1 MKLNMVIVLVEIK
14 NIVICGS
21 AKYMESIHILAKYL
35 INKGYNVTD
44 LKKVLYPTTFDA
56 MEKLKNKEFYFNK
69 IKNADLVLI
78 YNKDGYVGLA
88 TAMEI
93 QFSLDDNRH
102 RPVRFLFEPEKIE
115 FHALSMSTYYN
126 VCVDSGWLHV

>member
-1 MKLNMVIVLVEIK
+1 MVEIK

-35 INKGYNVTD
+35 INKGHNVTD
-44 LKKVLYPTTFDA
+44 LKMVPYPTTFDA
-56 MEKLKNKEFYFNK
+56 MEKLKNKEYYFDK
-69 IKNADLVLI
+69 IRKADLVLI
-78 YNKDGYVGLA
+78 YNKDGYIGVA

-93 QFSLDDNRH
+93 QFSLDGNRL

-126 VCVDSGWLHV
+126 VCVDSRWLHV